1 MLIVDTITTIVAVAA
16 LVFIY
21 RYREGFKAIGLM
33 LLIAFNLDWL
43 LTLKK
48 SRR

>member
-1 MLIVDTITTIVAVAA
+1 MLIDIVTTIVAVAA

-33 LLIAFNLDWL
+33 LLIAFDLDWL